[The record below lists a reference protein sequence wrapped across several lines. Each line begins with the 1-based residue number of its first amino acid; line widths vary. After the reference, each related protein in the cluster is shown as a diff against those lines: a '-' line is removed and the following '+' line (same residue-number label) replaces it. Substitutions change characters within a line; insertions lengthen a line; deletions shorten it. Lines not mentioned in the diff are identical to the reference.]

1 MPCVLIIVLLDCLK
15 TDTYSLEVKP
25 NQINFNVESYF
36 QIDIF
41 LSVLC
46 IRQYTTTSVVR
57 ELNKTAN

>member
-15 TDTYSLEVKP
+15 THTYSLEVKP

-36 QIDIF
+36 QINNL

-46 IRQYTTTSVVR
+46 IGQYTTPSVVR
-57 ELNKTAN
+57 GLNKTAN